1 MYIAMYVD
9 RDGDYDVAGYF
20 ASRENAEKYIAAYL
34 GADYFITEVSCLDKE
49 KDLTNV
55 KVSYKHN
62 VAFMSK
68 YIEDWSGG
76 FCDNPF
82 PYGSDYELCDGNC
95 TENEVEMADTSF
107 YGEIII
113 CSVILSEPDWDIA
126 IKTAKEMASQ
136 FLDFCGNNPTETF
149 AKEFNY
155 KLREIS
161 AEI

>member
-9 RDGDYDVAGYF
+9 RDGDYDIAGYF
-20 ASRENAEKYIAAYL
+20 STRENVEKYCAAYL
-34 GADYFITEVSCLDKE
+34 AGYFITEVPCLDNE
-49 KDLTNV
+49 KDLSNV
-55 KVSYKHN
+55 KVSYKHD

-68 YIEDWSGG
+68 YIDDWSGG

-95 TENEVEMADTSF
+95 TENKVEMEYTSF

-126 IKTAKEMASQ
+126 KKTAKEIVSKFM
-136 FLDFCGNNPTETF
+136 DFCGNNPTVVCT
-149 AKEFNY
+149 KEFNS